1 MTIPDELKR
10 STPRSVALT
19 RSGKTTV
26 LFFVL
31 LLPAVIAEGAWEYAH
46 PGAPRSLLQTAG
58 VIGLCFLFA
67 IAGNLWRVS
76 RQMRL
81 LSYGRGAVARTTGE
95 FRRVRFTSRHTIRRY
110 RLQCEFTLLNG
121 ATCKTMVESGPNLPG
136 ANTEI
141 VIVYDPDEPKK
152 AMLYPALM
160 LTLKPR

>member
-10 STPRSVALT
+10 STPRSVAFT
-19 RSGKTTV
+19 GSGKASV
-26 LFFVL
+26 LFLVL
-31 LLPAVIAEGAWEYAH
+31 LLPAVIAEIAWEYAH
-46 PGAPRSLLQTAG
+46 PGARHGLLQA
-58 VIGLCFLFA
+58 VGLFGACFLFA

-76 RQMRL
+76 RQMHL

-95 FRRVRFTSRHTIRRY
+95 FRRVRFTSRHIRRY

-121 ATCKTMVESGPNLPG
+121 GAVKTTVEARPPLPV

-152 AMLYPALM
+152 AMLHPARM
-160 LTLKPR
+160 LTVKPL